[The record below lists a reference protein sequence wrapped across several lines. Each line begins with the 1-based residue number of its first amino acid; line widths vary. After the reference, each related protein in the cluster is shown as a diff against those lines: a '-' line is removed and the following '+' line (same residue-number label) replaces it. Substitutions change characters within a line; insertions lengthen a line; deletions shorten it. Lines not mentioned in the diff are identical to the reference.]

1 VRPGADIRGEGD
13 DRIPLNAPRS
23 IQFAKPWITGSERE
37 AVLRVL
43 AGDILTHGPEN
54 KAFEAE
60 FSQFTGG
67 DAHCVAVSS
76 CMAALHLAY
85 WQMGI
90 GPGDEVLVTAQTHVA
105 TANAVEIVGAQPVFI
120 DCEPETGNIDP
131 SLLERAVTKHTRAI
145 GLVHFLGIPCDMD
158 PILEVAARH
167 NLKVVEDCALAIG
180 ARYHG
185 THVGLLGNCGCFSF
199 YPAKHMT
206 TGDGGMF
213 ITRDRALAERAG
225 KARAFGVD
233 RSFGERSIPGIY
245 DVPTLGLNFRMSDI
259 NAAVGRMQLARI
271 GEILDRRGENFARLS
286 EGLAGIPHLSI
297 LDARDPGV
305 TNSHYCLSIVLDGPL
320 AGKRNE
326 MAGMLNRSG
335 VGTSVY
341 YPQPVPR
348 MTYYRQK
355 YGYDGGSYPQAARI
369 SDQSIALPV
378 GPHLG
383 PEDMDYMAE
392 AARKAVK
399 ELRA

>member
-1 VRPGADIRGEGD
+1 VRPGARVPDPGD

-23 IQFAKPWITGSERE
+23 IQFAKPWITESERA

-54 KAFEAE
+54 RAFEAE
-60 FSQFTGG
+60 FSKFVGG

-105 TANAVEIVGAQPVFI
+105 TAHAVEIVGARPVFI
-120 DCEPETGNIDP
+120 DCEPGTGNIDP
-131 SLLERAVTKHTRAI
+131 SLLERAITKRTRAI

-158 PILEVAARH
+158 AILGVAARH
-167 NLKVVEDCALAIG
+167 DLKVVEDCALAIG

-185 THVGLLGNCGCFSF
+185 THVGLPGDCGCFSF

-213 ITRDRALAERAG
+213 ITRDRALADRVG

-245 DVPTLGLNFRMSDI
+245 DVPTLGLNYRMSDI

-271 GEILDRRGENFARLS
+271 GEILERRRENFTRLR
-286 EGLAGIPHLSI
+286 EGLAGIPGISV
-297 LDARDPGV
+297 LDTRDPGAG
-305 TNSHYCLSIVLDGPL
+305 NSHYCLGIVLDGPL
-320 AGKRNE
+320 AGKRNA
-326 MAGMLNRSG
+326 MVGLLNGAG

-355 YGYDGGSYPQAARI
+355 YGYDEKAYREAARI

-383 PEDMDYMAE
+383 PEDMEYMAE
-392 AARKAVK
+392 AAGQAAR
-399 ELRA
+399 ELRT

>member
-1 VRPGADIRGEGD
+1 MRPGAEVPEPGD
-13 DRIPLNAPRS
+13 DSIPLNAPRS
-23 IQFAKPWITGSERE
+23 IQFAKPWITESERE

-43 AGDILTHGPEN
+43 GGDILTHGPEN
-54 KAFEAE
+54 RAFEAE
-60 FSQFTGG
+60 FSRFVGG
-67 DAHCVAVSS
+67 DARCVAVSS

-105 TANAVEIVGAQPVFI
+105 TANAVEIVGARPVFL
-120 DCEPETGNIDP
+120 DCEPRTGNIDP
-131 SLLERAVTKHTRAI
+131 SLLERAVTPRTRAI

-158 PILEVAARH
+158 PILGVARRH
-167 NLKVVEDCALAIG
+167 GLRVVEDCALAVG
-180 ARYHG
+180 ARYRG
-185 THVGLLGNCGCFSF
+185 THVGLLGDAGCFSF

-213 ITRDRALAERAG
+213 VTRNADLADRVGR
-225 KARAFGVD
+225 ARAFGVD
-233 RSFGERSIPGIY
+233 KSFGERSIPGLY

-271 GEILDRRGENFARLS
+271 GEILRRRRENFTSLRD
-286 EGLAGIPHLSI
+286 GLAGVPHLSI
-297 LDARDPGV
+297 LDASDPASL
-305 TNSHYCLSIVLDGPL
+305 NSHYCLGVVLDGPL
-320 AGKRNE
+320 AGKRNQ
-326 MAGMLNRSG
+326 AVGMLNRSG

-355 YGYDGGSYPQAARI
+355 YGYDERAFPQAARI
-369 SDQSIALPV
+369 SDQSVALPV

-383 PEDMDYMAE
+383 PDDMEYMAE
-392 AARKAVK
+392 AVKATVK
-399 ELRA
+399 EVSQ